1 MGNWCII
8 QLVLL
13 FYVGNSGS
21 DSTTERPIKSP
32 YTLKSN
38 NRHFLHSKQHLQKIA
53 QVFRQLRKWHSLP
66 LLIRIRKMANNNR
79 KREDVPEKGKGKK
92 KTHFNVWNCTIRVAM
107 LSACDFMK
115 NHQQIIL
122 KLTFSLEMD
131 SRRCFL
137 KCLLDYFNLKNI
149 VDI

>member
-1 MGNWCII
+1 I
-8 QLVLL
+8 QLVLQ

-21 DSTTERPIKSP
+21 DSTTERPITSP

-92 KTHFNVWNCTIRVAM
+92 KM
-107 LSACDFMK
+107 SACDFMK
-115 NHQQIIL
+115 NHREIIL

-137 KCLLDYFNLKNI
+137 KCLLDYFNLEKI
-149 VDI
+149 L